1 MKTNVKILSLVDVV
15 SRQQGAFLLRLIHVV
30 FGVALSLFF
39 RRIAIVGEARM
50 PEKSGLIYVSN
61 HPNALIDPALLFIAL
76 PRRIAFLAKSTLFQ
90 IPILGLLI
98 RVVGALPLYR
108 QQDAGADVSKNQK
121 TFEIAREL
129 LKSGGAIAIFPEGV
143 SHNAPRLMPLKTG
156 AARIALGTVSVGKNP
171 GALDVKI
178 VPIGLF
184 YTNKTTFRSEA
195 LIYFGEPI
203 NVSPVELDT
212 NGQPPKDTVVSLTAL
227 IENGLRE
234 VTVNAESEAKFETAR
249 VASEVL
255 TIESGENLSERLDFL
270 QNFVAATDEILE
282 KRLAEYDRKLNE
294 LGTES
299 EFLALAEY
307 SGRFVFKHALI
318 RSWYLILFAPL
329 AFVGVLLHFPAYQIC
344 KLLAFL
350 QTRKGD
356 FDMASTVKVLAG
368 MVLMPATWL
377 AAAGVVYF
385 YFGWQIA
392 LFSIPFSAACGYA
405 ALRTLEETEELLGWA
420 TAILLFFGK
429 REKFLRLLAERRN
442 LRGKMVKMEN
452 GKLKAEN

>member
-1 MKTNVKILSLVDVV
+1 LC
-15 SRQQGAFLLRLIHVV
+15 
-30 FGVALSLFF
+30 
-39 RRIAIVGEARM
+39 
-50 PEKSGLIYVSN
+50 
-61 HPNALIDPALLFIAL
+61 
-76 PRRIAFLAKSTLFQ
+76 
-90 IPILGLLI
+90 
-98 RVVGALPLYR
+98 
-108 QQDAGADVSKNQK
+108 
-121 TFEIAREL
+121 
-129 LKSGGAIAIFPEGV
+129 
-143 SHNAPRLMPLKTG
+143 
-156 AARIALGTVSVGKNP
+156 
-171 GALDVKI
+171 
-178 VPIGLF
+178 
-184 YTNKTTFRSEA
+184 
-195 LIYFGEPI
+195 
-203 NVSPVELDT
+203 
-212 NGQPPKDTVVSLTAL
+212 
-227 IENGLRE
+227 
-234 VTVNAESEAKFETAR
+234 
-249 VASEVL
+249 
-255 TIESGENLSERLDFL
+255 
-270 QNFVAATDEILE
+270 
-282 KRLAEYDRKLNE
+282 
-294 LGTES
+294 
-299 EFLALAEY
+299 
-307 SGRFVFKHALI
+307 
-318 RSWYLILFAPL
+318 LFAPL